1 MSSVLVSYYL
11 QQTCTLA
18 GIALLVFET
27 CLTADLELQ
36 YIWARGRAR
45 VILLFLAIRHVLLV
59 NIILSSITLAFPSPE
74 VSYFALGS
82 ICTTVSLL
90 ASVLDVIP
98 YIGWAIFLG
107 WRAYALTSSNA
118 LVGFLVFICSASF
131 AVPSIVEIIGT
142 TLLYQTTPPTCL
154 VDWHWSHGPKAQYA
168 SFPALDISRPLTIF
182 AEAIVLALTCRATY
196 RVWLSSR
203 RAKRLV
209 SLPDVLYEDGTVLH
223 VVAHILTNLSI
234 TNGTFTV
241 FRDVLITIFLARFIL
256 DIAKVGAQ
264 ANSADQGAR
273 ATRGILTTEWTGE
286 ISDIPSQWSLDDEYN
301 GRGFDKDID
310 TFEVKECYD
319 A

>member
-74 VSYFALGS
+74 
-82 ICTTVSLL
+82 ICTMVSLL

-154 VDWHWSHGPKAQYA
+154 VDWHWSH
-168 SFPALDISRPLTIF
+168 ALDISRPLTIF